1 MSNNDDSRSSD
12 MQSSSIHTPDSS
24 QSEGTH
30 EIDTYREGRQKS
42 TAVVPVV
49 AVHNLTKIY
58 RLGQTEVRALQDV
71 SLDVAP
77 AEFVAVVG
85 PSGSGKTTF
94 MNLIGCMDRP
104 TRGEYWLTGIAV
116 SKMEPNQ
123 LADIRNRRLGFIF
136 QNFNLLT
143 RETALTNVMLP
154 LVYRGLPEREQRRRA
169 ALALQMV
176 GLKDRMNHLPTQ
188 LSGGQQQRVAIA
200 RALVSQPSLL
210 LADEPTG
217 NLDSHTSQE
226 ILELLKSLNEQGITL
241 IVVTHNMEVARVAKR
256 IVEFKDGSIVR
267 DEAIQIASSNEGEK

>member
-1 MSNNDDSRSSD
+1 MSNNDDFRSSD

-30 EIDTYREGRQKS
+30 EISAHREGKQKS

-49 AVHNLTKIY
+49 SVHNLTKIY

-77 AEFVAVVG
+77 GEFVAVVG

-104 TRGEYWLTGIAV
+104 TSGEYWLTGIAV

-123 LADIRNRRLGFIF
+123 LAEIRNRRLGFIF

-241 IVVTHNMEVARVAKR
+241 IVVTHNMEVAHVAKR

-267 DEAIQIASSNEGEK
+267 DENTQIASSNEGEK